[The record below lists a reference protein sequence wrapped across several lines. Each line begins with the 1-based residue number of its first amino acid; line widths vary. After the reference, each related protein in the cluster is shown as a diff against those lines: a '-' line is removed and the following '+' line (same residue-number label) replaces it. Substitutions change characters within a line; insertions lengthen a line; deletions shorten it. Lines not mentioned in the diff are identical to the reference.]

1 MRWSFIIALL
11 IMVTVATGVV
21 GDLPPSVQAQDST
34 PAAEPQAGAPEDAT
48 FRALAAGSIEVLA
61 PSTANVV
68 LGRITLAPGAS
79 IPFDP
84 ADPSAILV
92 YAASGELTFRVATPM
107 TVARAAGSGTPI
119 PPEAVDANTEFT
131 LRNGDSA
138 LFPGAMGGEVRNDG
152 TDEATAW
159 VVDIVHLTEAAA
171 TPTP

>member
-1 MRWSFIIALL
+1 MFQPPRRSLVLLVVVLALL
-11 IMVTVATGVV
+11 GSLAPTA
-21 GDLPPSVQAQDST
+21 AQEAT
-34 PAAEPQAGAPEDAT
+34 PAAEQAAGTPEGAT
-48 FRALAAGSIEVLA
+48 FRALAAGLIEVLE

-68 LGRITLAPGAS
+68 LGRINLAPGAS

-84 ADPSAILV
+84 SDPSAILV
-92 YAASGELTFRVATPM
+92 YAASGELTFRVDVPM
-107 TVARAAGSGTPI
+107 TVARGAGSATPT
-119 PPEAVDANTEFT
+119 PPEEVAANTEFT

-152 TDEATAW
+152 ADEATAW